1 MTSMSK
7 EFKDVETIIGST
19 VKIEGDFKGEGDVIV
34 EGGVEGKL
42 STKKNLTVGEN
53 AKIIADVEA
62 ANALVAGQVI
72 GNLKI
77 TESLE
82 LTATAKITGDISAKV
97 LTIAT
102 GARLDGKVSMES
114 SILIEKE

>member
-1 MTSMSK
+1 MSK

-19 VKIEGDFKGEGDVIV
+19 VKIEGNFKGDGDVVV
-34 EGGVEGKL
+34 EGEVAGKL

-53 AKIIADVEA
+53 AKIAADVEA
-62 ANALVAGQVI
+62 INALVAGQIV

-82 LTATAKITGDISAKV
+82 LTATAKITGDVSAKI
-97 LTIAT
+97 LTVAT
-102 GARLDGKVSMES
+102 GARLDGKISMGNS
-114 SILIEKE
+114 VLIEKE